1 MDLVML
7 IFAFF
12 EYAIPISKAIF
23 FHIYIPNSQISS
35 AIYHEDQRNLLAV
48 NLTYK
53 WLKMNIWKME
63 IMGENVAYELV

>member
-7 IFAFF
+7 IFVFF
-12 EYAIPISKAIF
+12 EYAVPISKAIF

-35 AIYHEDQRNLLAV
+35 TIYYEDQRNWVAM

-53 WLKMNIWKME
+53 WLKMNI
-63 IMGENVAYELV
+63 